1 MVKLHR
7 RSLFE
12 IYYELLSV
20 INEHGPIKPTKLM
33 YAVNVSWSPL
43 HQCLKSLEE
52 IGLVEWVNL
61 TTSKRGELILTQKGG
76 EAYKGI
82 TNYVSLLIQARDK
95 IPIKE
100 NKKSSDS

>member
-1 MVKLHR
+1 MHR

-12 IYYELLSV
+12 FYYE
-20 INEHGPIKPTKLM
+20 IIKTIDEHGPIKPTKLM
-33 YAVNVSWSPL
+33 YAVNVSWRPL

-52 IGLVEWVNL
+52 IGIVEWVNL

-82 TNYVSLLIQARDK
+82 ANYVALLSQARDK
-95 IPIKE
+95 MPDLK
-100 NKKSSDS
+100 NKRV